1 MIALGLAAVASL
13 LGGRLIG
20 ADVEFH
26 GVSTDSR
33 TLTRGQLFA
42 ALRGPRFDA
51 HDKLSD
57 AAAAGAVG
65 ALVSRAVPIALPQ
78 VVVADPRRALG
89 ELARAWRA
97 RFTLPVL
104 AITGS
109 AGKTTVKEM
118 LASIMRTQGTVLATR
133 GNLNN
138 DIGVP
143 LTLFELAG
151 EHHSA
156 VLEMGANRAGD
167 IAWLA
172 DIAQPTVGMV
182 TLCAPAHLA
191 GFGSVEGVAR
201 AKGEMFSHLPPDATA
216 VINADDAY
224 ANLWRELAA
233 PRRVVSFGA
242 AGAVRA
248 ADLSEDAAGSSFDL
262 CHAGLRVRVRLPQP
276 GLHNV
281 RNACAAAAAAIACA
295 VPLAAIQVGL
305 ERAAG
310 VAGRLQ
316 SRRGHAGCVLL
327 DDTYNANPASLAAAL
342 AVLGARP
349 APRWLVLGDMAE
361 LGEHAVAYH
370 REAGATADAVGVERL
385 FTLGDLARSAQETFT
400 RERSHCATREEVI
413 ATLRAQLGSAAL
425 PPTILIKGS
434 RVMAL
439 DQVADALAARGE

>member
-1 MIALGLAAVASL
+1 MIALGLAAAATL
-13 LGGRLIG
+13 LGGRLLG
-20 ADVEFH
+20 ADTEFR
-26 GVSTDSR
+26 GVSTDTR
-33 TLTRGQLFA
+33 TLSRGQLFV

-51 HDKLSD
+51 HDKLGD
-57 AAAAGAVG
+57 AAAGGAAGAV
-65 ALVSRAVPIALPQ
+65 VSHVVPTALPQ
-78 VVVADPRRALG
+78 IVVADPRRALG

-97 RFTLPVL
+97 RFALPVL
-104 AITGS
+104 AVTGS

-118 LASIMRTQGTVLATR
+118 LASIMRTQGRVLATR

-143 LTLFELAG
+143 LTLFELGG
-151 EHHSA
+151 EHRSA

-167 IAWLA
+167 IAWLV
-172 DIAQPTVGMV
+172 DIAQPSVGMV

-201 AKGEMFSHLPPDATA
+201 AKGEMFAHLPPDAIA
-216 VINADDAY
+216 VINAGDAY

-242 AGAVRA
+242 TGAVRA
-248 ADLSEDAAGSSFDL
+248 ANLSEDATGSSFDL
-262 CHAGLRVRVRLPQP
+262 CHADERVRVRLTQP

-281 RNACAAAAAAIACA
+281 YNACAAAAAAIACA
-295 VPLAAIQVGL
+295 VPLAAIQAGL
-305 ERAAG
+305 THAPG

-361 LGEHAVAYH
+361 LGADAVAYH
-370 REAGATADAVGVERL
+370 REAGATADAAGVERL
-385 FTLGDLARSAQETFT
+385 FTLGDLARSALDTFT
-400 RERSHCATREEVI
+400 RERRHCATHEEAV
-413 ATLRAQLGSAAL
+413 AAVRAELIGAAL

-439 DQVADALAARGE
+439 DRVADALAVRSD